1 VRFVCVCVVAVCVC
15 VSECLCV
22 WFASCANRDRYI
34 TSTWGCDTIYIS
46 FAVGVEKEKNEQIHY
61 LQQHQASC
69 KVIILCFVSFLVCVV
84 GNWTILVQI
93 VSRLLILIFSL
104 LILCLHVC
112 VDIVLCSREEWLLRS
127 NVSSISFLR
136 FQPHP

>member
-1 VRFVCVCVVAVCVC
+1 VGGFGGGLFV
-15 VSECLCV
+15 
-22 WFASCANRDRYI
+22 
-34 TSTWGCDTIYIS
+34 WGGG
-46 FAVGVEKEKNEQIHY
+46 VGYYYCY
-61 LQQHQASC
+61 LFFF
-69 KVIILCFVSFLVCVV
+69 FVFGLSLEI
-84 GNWTILVQI
+84 GPVQI
-93 VSRLLILIFSL
+93 VSRLLILIISL